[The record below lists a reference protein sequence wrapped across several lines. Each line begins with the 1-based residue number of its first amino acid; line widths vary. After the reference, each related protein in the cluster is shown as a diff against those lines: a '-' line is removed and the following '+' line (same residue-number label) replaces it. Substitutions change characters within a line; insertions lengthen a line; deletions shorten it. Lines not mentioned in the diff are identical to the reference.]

1 MRKQI
6 IIMSIFTALLSGCSS
21 NQDAQPTDTAQLVL
35 NIPKK
40 TKPEHIETYKALFE
54 KCRAETIKEEGC
66 IEYSLFQSISDPTE
80 FHLFERWV
88 SKQKQ
93 LEHTRTKHFKEYIEA
108 SKDIFEQAP
117 GEMIKTYIFSNQ
129 E

>member
-6 IIMSIFTALLSGCSS
+6 IIMSIITAVLSGCSS
-21 NQDAQPTDTAQLVL
+21 NRDTQPTDTAQLVL

-54 KCRAETIKEEGC
+54 KCRAETVKEEGC

-80 FHLFERWV
+80 FHLFERWA
-88 SKQKQ
+88 SKQQQ
-93 LEHTRTKHFKEYIEA
+93 LDHTRTKHFKEYIDA
-108 SKDIFEQAP
+108 SKDIFEQPP
-117 GEMIKTYIFSNQ
+117 GEMIKTYIYSNQ

>member
-6 IIMSIFTALLSGCSS
+6 IIMSIITAVLSGCSS
-21 NQDAQPTDTAQLVL
+21 TPNTQPTDTAQLVL

-66 IEYSLFQSISDPTE
+66 IEYNLFQSISDPTE
-80 FHLFERWV
+80 FHLFERWTN
-88 SKQKQ
+88 KQKQ
-93 LEHTRTKHFKEYIEA
+93 KEHTQTKHFKEYMEA

-117 GEMIKTYIFSNQ
+117 GEMIKTYIYSNP